1 MTVKGNTVVMR
12 TTTHRRSALRTATVS
27 VLAGTALLAPAAAA
41 LASTPAPER
50 PAAVRTAA
58 AKPVKIDIGA
68 GVTLTVKGGKP
79 YCNGKALKPGQT
91 VDDGIYLHLSAD
103 GKRLYSKTQGG
114 GTPYAIWDVKTGKSL
129 GTQKTSPTAKV
140 KAALTAKPST
150 TSVKAWQELRVNGK
164 ATGIKAG
171 AKVDLQQKQRGTWKT
186 LPASTTVN
194 KSGAYSLRV
203 KLGLKGK
210 NELRTKS
217 GATLSPVF
225 TVTVR

>member
-1 MTVKGNTVVMR
+1 MTVKGNHVMR
-12 TTTHRRSALRTATVS
+12 TTTHRRSALRTAAVS

-41 LASTPAPER
+41 LASTPTAER

-68 GVTLTVKGGKP
+68 GVTITVKDGKP
-79 YCNGKALKPGQT
+79 YYNGKVLKPGQT
-91 VDDGIYLHLSAD
+91 VNDGIYLHLSAN

-114 GTPYAIWDVKTGKSL
+114 GTPYAIWDVATGKSL
-129 GTQKTSPTAKV
+129 GTQKNSPTAAV
-140 KAALTAKPST
+140 KSALTAKPST
-150 TSVKAWQELRVNGK
+150 ATVKAWQELRVSGK
-164 ATGIKAG
+164 ATGLAAG
-171 AKVDLQQKQRGTWKT
+171 TKVDLQQKQHGTWKT

-210 NELRTKS
+210 NELRVQS
-217 GATLSPVF
+217 GSTLSPVF

>member
-1 MTVKGNTVVMR
+1 MR
-12 TTTHRRSALRTATVS
+12 TTTHRRSALRTAAVS

-41 LASTPAPER
+41 LASTPTAER

-58 AKPVKIDIGA
+58 AKSVKIDIGA
-68 GVTLTVKGGKP
+68 GVTITVKDGKP
-79 YCNGKALKPGQT
+79 YYNGKVLKPGQT
-91 VDDGIYLHLSAD
+91 VNDGIYLHLSAN

-114 GTPYAIWDVKTGKSL
+114 GTPYAIWDVATGKSL
-129 GTQKTSPTAKV
+129 GTQKNSPTATV

-150 TSVKAWQELRVNGK
+150 ATVKAWQELRVSGK
-164 ATGIKAG
+164 ATGLTAG
-171 AKVDLQQKQRGTWKT
+171 TKVDLQQKQRGTWKT

-210 NELRTKS
+210 NELRVQS
-217 GATLSPVF
+217 GSTLSPVF

>member
-1 MTVKGNTVVMR
+1 MR
-12 TTTHRRSALRTATVS
+12 TVTHHRSTLRTATVS
-27 VLAGTALLAPAAAA
+27 VIAGTALLAPAAAA
-41 LASTPAPER
+41 LASSPAPER
-50 PAAVRTAA
+50 PAAVQPAAAAA
-58 AKPVKIDIGA
+58 AKTTKIDIGA
-68 GVTLTVKGGKP
+68 GVTLTVKSGGHP
-79 YCNGKALKPGQT
+79 YYNGKLIKPGQT
-91 VDDGIYLHLSAD
+91 VDDGIYIHLSSD

-114 GTPYAIWDVKTGKSL
+114 GTPYTIWDVKTGKKI

-140 KAALTAKPST
+140 KAALTAKPSA
-150 TSVKAWQELRVNGK
+150 TSVKAWQELRVSGK

-171 AKVDLQQKQRGTWKT
+171 SKVNLQQKQRGAWKT

-210 NELRTKS
+210 NDLRVKS

-225 TVTVR
+225 HVTVR

>member
-1 MTVKGNTVVMR
+1 MR
-12 TTTHRRSALRTATVS
+12 HTTHRRSTLRTATVAIA
-27 VLAGTALLAPAAAA
+27 AGAALLAPAAAA
-41 LASTPAPER
+41 LASTPAPQH
-50 PAAVRTAA
+50 AAAPTAA
-58 AKPVKIDIGA
+58 PKPVKIDIGA
-68 GVTLTVKGGKP
+68 GVTIQVKGGKP
-79 YCNGKALKPGQT
+79 YYNGKALKPGQT
-91 VDDGIYLHLSAD
+91 VEDGIYLHLSAD
-103 GKRLYSKTQGG
+103 GKKLYSKTQGG

-140 KAALTAKPST
+140 KAALTAKPSA
-150 TSVKAWQELRVNGK
+150 TSVKAWQELRVSGK

-171 AKVDLQQKQRGTWKT
+171 TKVGLQQKQRGTWKA

-194 KSGAYSLRV
+194 KSGSYTLRV

-210 NELRTKS
+210 NELRMKS

>member
-1 MTVKGNTVVMR
+1 MR

-27 VLAGTALLAPAAAA
+27 ILAGGALLAPAAAA
-41 LASTPAPER
+41 LASAPAAER
-50 PAAVRTAA
+50 PTAVRSVAA

-79 YCNGKALKPGQT
+79 YYDGKALKPGQT

-140 KAALTAKPST
+140 KAALTAKPSA
-150 TSVKAWQELRVNGK
+150 TSVKAWQELRVSGK

-171 AKVDLQQKQRGTWKT
+171 SKAGLQQKQRGTWKT

-194 KSGAYSLRV
+194 KSGAYTLRV

-210 NELRTKS
+210 NELRMKS

>member
-1 MTVKGNTVVMR
+1 MR
-12 TTTHRRSALRTATVS
+12 TTTHRRSALRTAAVS
-27 VLAGTALLAPAAAA
+27 AVVGTALLAPAAAA
-41 LASTPAPER
+41 LASAPAAER
-50 PAAVRTAA
+50 PAAVRSVA

-68 GVTLTVKGGKP
+68 GVTITVKDGKP
-79 YCNGKALKPGQT
+79 YYNGKVVKPGQT
-91 VDDGIYLHLSAD
+91 VDDGIYLHLSTD

-114 GTPYAIWDVKTGKSL
+114 GTPYAIWDVATGKSL
-129 GTQKTSPTAKV
+129 GTQKNSPTAAAKP
-140 KAALTAKPST
+140 ALTATPSAN
-150 TSVKAWQELRVNGK
+150 SVRAWQELRVSGK

-171 AKVDLQQKQRGTWKT
+171 TKVGVQQKQRGAWKT

-210 NELRTKS
+210 SELRMKS
-217 GATLSPVF
+217 GSTLSPVF